1 MMKAKTKDGKK
12 KFIKEEYLKE
22 SQIKG
27 YFSRRPA
34 KMKNKAIDDDSLDSF
49 LEEEHLQDYVT
60 KVRKSIPS

>member
-1 MMKAKTKDGKK
+1 M
-12 KFIKEEYLKE
+12 FIKEEYLKE

-27 YFSRRPA
+27 YFSRRAA